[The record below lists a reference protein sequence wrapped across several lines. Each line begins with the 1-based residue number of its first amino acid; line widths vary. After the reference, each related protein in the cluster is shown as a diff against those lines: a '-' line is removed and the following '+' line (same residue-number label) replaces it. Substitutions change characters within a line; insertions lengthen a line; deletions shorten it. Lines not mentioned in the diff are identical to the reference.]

1 MSRTLSLSERETII
15 TFDEAVQEAIIFTYS
30 KVWQNHLEKKLG
42 LTRLSDNGY
51 GGREY
56 ELPKKMIKP
65 PRVHRKVSAETRERL
80 RKQLTR
86 IRPLRPAP
94 ESKNKSD

>member
-1 MSRTLSLSERETII
+1 MSKTLSLAERETII
-15 TFDEAVQEAIIFTYS
+15 TFDEADSQAQIFMYN

-65 PRVHRKVSAETRERL
+65 PRVHRKVSVETRERL

-86 IRPLRPAP
+86 IRPVLK
-94 ESKNKSD
+94 SKNKGD

>member
-1 MSRTLSLSERETII
+1 MSVRLSLEEKETII
-15 TFDEAVQEAIIFTYS
+15 TFDEKNELGFIFTYN
-30 KVWQNHLEKKLG
+30 KVWQNHLEKRLG
-42 LTRLSDNGY
+42 LTPLSDNGY

-80 RKQLTR
+80 RKQ
-86 IRPLRPAP
+86 IMGVRPAP
-94 ESKNKSD
+94 KSKNKGD